1 MKVNFNADFKDFNG
15 EPLLVDGNPQV
26 IGHIVAQCLFNGT
39 GIRPSGNMQ
48 TDNGKKMRAYH
59 LCMRIMDTGG
69 EIEITSEDA
78 VLNKEAVSALY
89 PGLLLAGCTTDR
101 KIRRIIYGH

>member
-1 MKVNFNADFKDFNG
+1 MG

-26 IGHIVAQCLFNGT
+26 IGHIVAQCLFNGRVFVQVA
-39 GIRPSGNMQ
+39 ICRQ
-48 TDNGKKMRAYH
+48 INGKKMRAYH

-78 VLNKEAVSALY
+78 RVDKGGRFRTDSR
-89 PGLLLAGCTTDR
+89 LLLAGCTTDR
-101 KIRRIIYGH
+101 KIRRIIYGTDRI